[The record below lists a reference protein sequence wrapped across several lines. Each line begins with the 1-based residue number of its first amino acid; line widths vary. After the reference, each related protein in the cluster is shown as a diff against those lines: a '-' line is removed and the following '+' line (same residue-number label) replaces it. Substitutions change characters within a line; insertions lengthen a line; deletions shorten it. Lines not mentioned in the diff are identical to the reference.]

1 MFSFEICDIFKK
13 TYFEEHLLTDSSIN
27 EKQQEP
33 HALLGKP
40 IARAISASR
49 KLQLLEFDSIA
60 KQVLLC

>member
-13 TYFEEHLLTDSSIN
+13 TYFEEHLLSDTPIN

-33 HALLGKP
+33 HALLGKS